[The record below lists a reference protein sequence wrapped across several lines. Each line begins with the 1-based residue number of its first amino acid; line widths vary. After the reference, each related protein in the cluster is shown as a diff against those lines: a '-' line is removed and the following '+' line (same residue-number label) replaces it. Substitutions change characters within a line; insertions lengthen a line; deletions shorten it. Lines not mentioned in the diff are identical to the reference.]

1 MGLNGKTDF
10 ARSTPIYIDSHLS
23 AGIGNKPF
31 PADLII
37 KRLNEMKWNEM
48 IFHIVYQ
55 AGPCLPKY

>member
-37 KRLNEMKWNEM
+37 KRLNEMKWNAK
-48 IFHIVYQ
+48 V
-55 AGPCLPKY
+55 L